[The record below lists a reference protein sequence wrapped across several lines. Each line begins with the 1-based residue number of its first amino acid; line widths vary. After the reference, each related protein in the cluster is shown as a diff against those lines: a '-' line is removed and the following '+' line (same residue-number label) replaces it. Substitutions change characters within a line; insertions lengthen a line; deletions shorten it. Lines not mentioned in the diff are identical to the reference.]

1 LPVVL
6 REHSERLVKVVVM
19 AQEGE
24 PLQWK
29 QELLEGALQTEG
41 SLLLWIARHFLLELK
56 IRSRRYRKDLESGR
70 AKKTS
75 LHTLKGHTAIE
86 VSVEL

>member
-1 LPVVL
+1 
-6 REHSERLVKVVVM
+6 M
-19 AQEGE
+19 
-24 PLQWK
+24 
-29 QELLEGALQTEG
+29 EG
-41 SLLLWIARHFLLELK
+41 SLLLWMPRHFLLELK
-56 IRSRRYRKDLESGR
+56 IRSRRYRKDLESGQ